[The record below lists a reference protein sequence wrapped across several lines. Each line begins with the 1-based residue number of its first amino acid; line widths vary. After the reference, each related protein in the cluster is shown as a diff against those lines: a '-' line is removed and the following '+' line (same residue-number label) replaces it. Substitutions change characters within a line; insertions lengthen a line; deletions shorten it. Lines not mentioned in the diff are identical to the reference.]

1 MLGLSK
7 YSCCERAGKEIS
19 ISLTIRERE
28 KVGNVLWLPIPLEIR
43 YHTAYL
49 PIFKRWKEKYNLLRF
64 AIFFSNKLICG
75 KVGNI
80 SHEHDFGFWMGS
92 QTSFQLRTEFEWV
105 FNISWALPPLTQIS
119 SSNSS
124 HARNLSH
131 RQTQDVEE
139 HYKHRL
145 PGQTQDVE
153 ELCKRQPSS
162 QVSLLQKYESMYSC
176 DQLPSQFCSSY
187 LPKVW
192 SPTLP
197 GQTQDIVE
205 ETRGKLGQDY

>member
-105 FNISWALPPLTQIS
+105 FNISWALLRFLHQILPTQEIWAIAYPAKHKTKRNITRGKKLLTESMNSCHRLGTLQKAALFPSYFIS
-119 SSNSS
+119 KVWIVVISC
-124 HARNLSH
+124 
-131 RQTQDVEE
+131 
-139 HYKHRL
+139 HRL
-145 PGQTQDVE
+145 PDQTQHIE
-153 ELCKRQPSS
+153 EHKTRKTGPESLA
-162 QVSLLQKYESMYSC
+162 QV
-176 DQLPSQFCSSY
+176 
-187 LPKVW
+187 
-192 SPTLP
+192 T
-197 GQTQDIVE
+197 
-205 ETRGKLGQDY
+205 